1 MQDSRSIQTEK
12 IETSHS
18 WTQNLL
24 SNQSKEIK
32 TRSEKFKLM
41 PTEVLMNLVDVTE
54 VLLEEIELERLEKMP
69 KEKRK
74 ITNDLEISENMKVN
88 IDEDWKYITTLSHE
102 THETNG
108 GSKSTGGSK
117 LFVANWLSGVTI
129 YTPELMKIKT
139 LSIYRDYIFLG
150 MEYGAVIRQN
160 LKDLK
165 GL

>member
-54 VLLEEIELERLEKMP
+54 VLLQEIELERLEKMP

-88 IDEDWKYITTLSHE
+88 IDADWKYITTLSH
-102 THETNG
+102 T
-108 GSKSTGGSK
+108 TGGSK

-129 YTPELMKIKT
+129 YTPEVMKIKT

-160 LKDLK
+160 LKNLK